1 MNKMPKEWILNSAIN
16 RWGLQKKRMVGA
28 VSDEIRKCSPNTV
41 EEWEI
46 YYYQNVYPKEHL
58 IEIGKK
64 LYVKITEVM
73 RAEIDE
79 ITEEDCIHYVIN
91 LVINR
96 TFDGYMT
103 EKKTIYEQLQDI
115 LGVRIEPA
123 PDEWDRLFNVDFF
136 ININE
141 KYIGLQ
147 IKPAS
152 YPYIPEM
159 INERKNQ
166 EATHKK
172 FNSKY
177 GGKVFYIIS
186 VKDGKNKRIYNT
198 EVIDEIKQEIS
209 RLENEQTRI
218 S

>member
-1 MNKMPKEWILNSAIN
+1 MAKEWILNSAIN

-28 VSDEIRKCSPNTV
+28 VSDEIRKCSPRTV
-41 EEWEI
+41 DEWES

-64 LYVKITEVM
+64 LYVKVTEVL

-79 ITEEDCIHYVIN
+79 ITEEDCINYVIN

-103 EKKTIYEQLQDI
+103 EKKTVYEQLQDI
-115 LGVRIEPA
+115 LGVKIEPA

-136 ININE
+136 IKINN

-159 INERKNQ
+159 INERKHQ
-166 EATHKK
+166 EDTHKIFTDK
-172 FNSKY
+172 F
-177 GGKVFYIIS
+177 GGKVFYVIS
-186 VKDGKNKRIYNT
+186 VKDGNVKKIYNT
-198 EVIDEIKQEIS
+198 EVIEEIIQEIS
-209 RLENEQTRI
+209 RLRNL
-218 S
+218 